1 MAGEINF
8 GIIDPKL
15 GASFATGY
23 NEAEDRRN
31 ELAARVQ
38 QRALGEQQLQHA
50 MSQNELSKYT
60 LSTAKRTDAQQEA
73 LNARVSSP
81 DFNPNN
87 PAHLQELMRFGPP
100 GQAMLKSIMDRATS
114 EATLAKTK
122 GEVNAQGLKAAKD
135 KHDALAG
142 ALGPLA
148 AAIQNG
154 KQITHNDVFGAAQQ
168 LLGSN
173 VISQND
179 LASIPMQAE
188 RLPQWIMGLVASN
201 ENSRNA
207 LKMYMPDAMIAG
219 GALINKNPMAPGGIG
234 APIAD
239 ISMTPFQ
246 KAQVPILQQ
255 QANAATTRANTG
267 VGRLSMDAT
276 TLDPFGLTGTAAAFP
291 LPNSPNAMA
300 IAPRV
305 NALAA
310 PPAAPIAS
318 APATAPTE
326 AAIGGKTAVPL
337 RTAIA
342 QGVKGNDLFAS
353 MPAPLAAQIAAIV
366 DHRAAPPARGSARS
380 DQMMQL
386 IQMVDPTYDALAY
399 GTKKGIETAFTS
411 GRAGTTLKSLNVVQ
425 DHLSTFKEV
434 ANALKNDPVQF
445 VNSIKNKMA
454 TWGGA
459 AAPTNFEAVKTV
471 LADELTKAI
480 LGTAGALGDRQA
492 MQVAINS
499 ANSPEQLAGAVE
511 TWQKLIAGQV
521 KGMEDQYKS
530 GHGSNAEVLKLFN
543 RGKAA
548 AAGATPAATQSGATV
563 SAW

>member
-8 GIIDPKL
+8 GILDPKL

-60 LSTAKRTDAQQEA
+60 LSTAKRSDAQQEA
-73 LNARVSSP
+73 LNAYVNDP
-81 DFNPNN
+81 KFNPND
-87 PAHLQELMRFGPP
+87 PAQLQRLMGFGAP
-100 GQAMLKSIMDRATS
+100 GQAMLKAVMDRTKAQVDIT
-114 EATLAKTK
+114 KT
-122 GEVNAQGLKAAKD
+122 QGDITKQNLDAAKF
-135 KHDALAG
+135 KHDALAA

-148 AAIQNG
+148 ASIQAG
-154 KQITHNDVFGAAQQ
+154 KPITHNDVFGAAQQ

-179 LASIPMQAE
+179 LASIPMRSE
-188 RLPQWIMGLVASN
+188 DLPKYVMGLVASN

-207 LKMYMPDAMIAG
+207 LKMYAPEAMIAG
-219 GALINKNPMAPGGIG
+219 GTLINKNPNAPGGIG
-234 APIAD
+234 APIAG
-239 ISMTPFQ
+239 ITMTPFE
-246 KAQVPILQQ
+246 AARVPILQQ
-255 QANAATTRANTG
+255 QANAATTQANTG
-267 VGRLSMDAT
+267 VGRLAMDAT
-276 TLDPFGLTGTAAAFP
+276 THDPFGLTGTAAAFP
-291 LPNSPNAMA
+291 LPSANAMVT
-300 IAPRV
+300 APRV

-310 PPAAPIAS
+310 PPTASTAP

-326 AAIGGKTAVPL
+326 ATIGGKTAVPL

-366 DHRAAPPARGSARS
+366 DHRAAPPARGSARA

-434 ANALKNDPVQF
+434 ADALKNDPVQF
-445 VNSIKNKMA
+445 VNAIKNKMA

-548 AAGATPAATQSGATV
+548 AAGATPAATKSGATV

>member
-1 MAGEINF
+1 MADLNALIAQGAQF
-8 GIIDPKL
+8 RVPPPVDPMGNMAQL
-15 GASFATGY
+15 MQLRHMQDQS
-23 NEAEDRRN
+23 
-31 ELAARVQ
+31 
-38 QRALGEQQLQHA
+38 ALMPAQLQHA
-50 MSQNELSKYT
+50 QQQNAL
-60 LSTAKRTDAQQEA
+60 AQQQLNEYTRARTGDEAWRALFATPGANITSPEFMRNAYNVDPTKAQAYQKLINEQQKSATEEAARRAKLMGDTTMMYREA
-73 LNARVSSP
+73 LSDVP
-81 DFNPNN
+81 
-87 PAHLQELMRFGPP
+87 
-100 GQAMLKSIMDRATS
+100 DRATALQWLQRQVS
-114 EATLAKTK
+114 DPAMAGSPVTKTPLMEA
-122 GEVNAQGLKAAKD
+122 AARIPTDPAAFEDWK
-135 KHDALAG
+135 KRT
-142 ALGPLA
+142 ALGMTKYVE
-148 AAIQNG
+148 QNAPKFFQQDTG
-154 KQITHNDVFGAAQQ
+154 NFLRTIGIAGLGGAATPVEGSTVSKQ
-168 LLGSN
+168 LS
-173 VISQND
+173 
-179 LASIPMQAE
+179 
-188 RLPQWIMGLVASN
+188 
-201 ENSRNA
+201 
-207 LKMYMPDAMIAG
+207 
-219 GALINKNPMAPGGIG
+219 
-234 APIAD
+234 
-239 ISMTPFQ
+239 PFET
-246 KAQVPILQQ
+246 ARVPILQQ
-255 QANAATTRANTG
+255 QANAATTQANTG
-267 VGRLSMDAT
+267 VGRLAMDAT
-276 TLDPFGLTGTAAAFP
+276 THDPFGLTGTAAAFP
-291 LPNSPNAMA
+291 LPSANAMA
-300 IAPRV
+300 TAPRV

-310 PPAAPIAS
+310 PPAAPTAP
-318 APATAPTE
+318 APATTPTE
-326 AAIGGKTAVPL
+326 ATIGGKTAVPL

-366 DHRAAPPARGSARS
+366 DHRAAPPARGSARA

-445 VNSIKNKMA
+445 VNAIKNKMA

-548 AAGATPAATQSGATV
+548 ATGATPAATQSGATV